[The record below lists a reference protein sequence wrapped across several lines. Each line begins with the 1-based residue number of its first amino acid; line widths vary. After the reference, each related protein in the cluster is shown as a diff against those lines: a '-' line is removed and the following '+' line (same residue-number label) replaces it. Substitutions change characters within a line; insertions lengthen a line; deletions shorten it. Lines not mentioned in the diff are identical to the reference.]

1 MFLIREAVLSDIPFL
16 ARVHVQSWQE
26 TYTGLIPDDVLYN
39 IITAESREFQWQRTL
54 ANPKVKVFVAL
65 KANALIGFCSQ
76 TMQGSEAEI
85 LTLYLLKAFQ
95 GSGLGKQLWLTA
107 LENAKAQG
115 AKTLSLW
122 VLEDNPTRGFY
133 EHMGGVLDDSRTE
146 KIGSA
151 VLLEVSYLFKL

>member
-1 MFLIREAVLSDIPFL
+1 VFLVREAVLSDIPTL

-26 TYTGLIPDDVLYN
+26 TYTGFIPDDVLYN
-39 IITAESREFQWQRTL
+39 IITLESREFQWQRKL
-54 ANPKVKVFVAL
+54 ANPKVKVFVAFE
-65 KANALIGFCSQ
+65 ANALIGFCSQ
-76 TMQGSEAEI
+76 TVQGSEAEI

-95 GSGLGKQLWLTA
+95 GSGFGKRLWLTA

-133 EHMGGVLDDSRTE
+133 ERMGGYLDETRTE
-146 KIGSA
+146 KIGEA

>member
-16 ARVHVQSWQE
+16 ARVHVQTWQE
-26 TYTGLIPDDVLYN
+26 TYTSLIPDDVLYN

-54 ANPKVKVFVAL
+54 ANPKVKVFVGFETDT
-65 KANALIGFCSQ
+65 LIGFCSL
-76 TMQGSEAEI
+76 TVQGSEAE
-85 LTLYLLKAFQ
+85 LFTLYLLKAFQ
-95 GSGLGKQLWLTA
+95 GLGFGKQLWLTA
-107 LENAKAQG
+107 LENAKSQG

-133 EHMGGVLDDSRTE
+133 EHMGGYLDDTRTE